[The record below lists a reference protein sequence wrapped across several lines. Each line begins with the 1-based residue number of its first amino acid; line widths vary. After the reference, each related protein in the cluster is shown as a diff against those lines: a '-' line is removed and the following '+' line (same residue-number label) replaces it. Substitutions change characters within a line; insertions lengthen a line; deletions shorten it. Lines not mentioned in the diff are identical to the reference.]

1 MSDPPDPI
9 ASKSSAAMRP
19 APDAPA
25 WSAVRVTAMSTRP
38 AAASIR
44 GVNVVGTLPCRM
56 KVPSCTVRTRS
67 TFGLNVTV
75 SVITDTRDA
84 LLIESGTV
92 YGPPAT
98 RNSVPGGVTRICAAV
113 DDVGAAPAVP
123 GGAGGVAFGSRGGV
137 AGAGG
142 TTPGAAAPAGAAAGA
157 WPPSPWKGGGF

>member
-56 KVPSCTVRTRS
+56 KVPSCTVRTRN

-75 SVITDTRDA
+75 SVMTDTRDA
-84 LLIESGTV
+84 LLIDSGTV

-98 RNSVPGGVTRICAAV
+98 RNSVPGGVTRICAAAG
-113 DDVGAAPAVP
+113 DVGPAPAAP
-123 GGAGGVAFGSRGGV
+123 GGAGGVAFGSRGGG
-137 AGAGG
+137 AGATG
-142 TTPGAAAPAGAAAGA
+142 TPAGGCRPTVGAPGTCPTAGSEPAA
-157 WPPSPWKGGGF
+157 